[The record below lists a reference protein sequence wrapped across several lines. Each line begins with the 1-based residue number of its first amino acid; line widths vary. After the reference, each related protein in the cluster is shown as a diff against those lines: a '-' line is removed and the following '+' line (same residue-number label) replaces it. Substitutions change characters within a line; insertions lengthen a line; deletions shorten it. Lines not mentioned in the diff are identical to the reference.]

1 MDYNHSFNGK
11 IYEGNIKNIS
21 VWLFFRIQQLS
32 IYEYI
37 YVSHVCITLTIFVV
51 VLRI

>member
-21 VWLFFRIQQLS
+21 VWLFFSIQQLYIVYTS
-32 IYEYI
+32 ILFHM
-37 YVSHVCITLTIFVV
+37 YV
-51 VLRI
+51 